1 MATSRSLPKTLQV
14 AVKGRYAQLSRVV
27 TPVGWT
33 LAVLGIVMLVA
44 GHLLGWVEL
53 TTMAITALALV
64 IGSIGFALG
73 QADLDAEL
81 ELRPIRVTAGQR
93 ALAQVTIRNPAG
105 HRSGRLQIE
114 LRVGEGFGEFAVAPL
129 HPGEVH
135 EEPFLLPTVRR
146 GVIPVGPVVSV
157 RADPLG
163 LLRRTQIWTDEL
175 ELTVHPRLVPLL
187 ELGTGF
193 VKDLEGQST
202 SNPTDSDISFYA
214 LRNYESGDDRRQ
226 IHWLSTARTGT
237 LLVRQYVDTRRSHVG
252 ILVDGVQ
259 ASYGSEEEFETALSV
274 AGSLGVRVLADDQE
288 VSCLVGDERVSSST
302 RAGLLD
308 GLARIEGMT
317 RRGSLNS
324 AVSSMLRSTAG
335 LTLAVVVTGS
345 NDSFDELRR
354 VAVRFARGAR
364 VLIIR
369 IDPTR
374 PSTFQPLGSQVL
386 MSLESLEDLPH
397 LLWSVTA

>member
-1 MATSRSLPKTLQV
+1 M
-14 AVKGRYAQLSRVV
+14 
-27 TPVGWT
+27 
-33 LAVLGIVMLVA
+33 
-44 GHLLGWVEL
+44 
-53 TTMAITALALV
+53 
-64 IGSIGFALG
+64 
-73 QADLDAEL
+73 
-81 ELRPIRVTAGQR
+81 
-93 ALAQVTIRNPAG
+93 
-105 HRSGRLQIE
+105 
-114 LRVGEGFGEFAVAPL
+114 
-129 HPGEVH
+129 
-135 EEPFLLPTVRR
+135 
-146 GVIPVGPVVSV
+146 
-157 RADPLG
+157 
-163 LLRRTQIWTDEL
+163 
-175 ELTVHPRLVPLL
+175 
-187 ELGTGF
+187 
-193 VKDLEGQST
+193 
-202 SNPTDSDISFYA
+202 
-214 LRNYESGDDRRQ
+214 
-226 IHWLSTARTGT
+226 
-237 LLVRQYVDTRRSHVG
+237 G

-354 VAVRFARGAR
+354 VVVRFARGAR